1 MASRQVTQAV
11 RATRKATPADFTFNV
26 QVLRN
31 CCGIAEVG
39 SFALKDKENKYLSSS
54 IIIIDWSGVIDKNF
68 FNSVKAI
75 FDNCVSEEE
84 VYDDEGDRVPD
95 TYGALIATTT
105 SHMSAVNK
113 ILENTGWEK
122 ISTNTNPNS
131 GNTLYTW
138 MYNRHKE

>member
-1 MASRQVTQAV
+1 MIVRKATQAV

-26 QVLRN
+26 QDLIY

-39 SFALKDKENKYLSSS
+39 SFALKGTENKYLSSS
-54 IIIIDWSGVIDKNF
+54 IIIDWGGVIDKNF

-75 FDNCVSEEE
+75 FDNLISEEE
-84 VYDDEGDRVPD
+84 VYDDEGEHISG

-105 SHMSAVNK
+105 WQQSDVNA
-113 ILENTGWEK
+113 ILTNTGWEK